1 MNLTKLRAAM
11 AWLGGALTAVV
22 GQLNSAKMTLTEI
35 LGAVGTL
42 AGVGALTGWEYAA
55 IIGGIAVIFAIER
68 QPDQPKTQSAKATV
82 AKSAALKKALQA
94 AQGSGKVE
102 ILVEDV
108 LKAL

>member
-1 MNLTKLRAAM
+1 MTKLKAVLD
-11 AWLGGALTAVV
+11 WLGAALTAVV

-68 QPDQPKTQSAKATV
+68 QPDQPKTPSAKATV
-82 AKSAALKKALQA
+82 AKASALKKALQA
-94 AQGSGKVE
+94 AQAGGKLEV
-102 ILVEDV
+102 LVEDV